1 MTVMQNGDRQARK
14 PYEGEHEMSAT
25 PEVRM
30 TVDGHVAVISLDNIA
45 KKNAITPELMQQLS
59 EHLTTFDNDDNLW
72 VAVLDPA
79 GEHTTAGLDMPKF
92 FGPTATAKPIP
103 ADQVDPF
110 GMKKRCRKPLISV
123 VHGITYTIGIEMM
136 LASDIVIAA
145 DTARFA
151 QLESKRGIAPL
162 GGAHYRYLTRTGWGN
177 AMYHLLLCDEFGA
190 QEAYRCGFVQEVHP
204 FGRHR
209 ERALELAHLIC
220 KCAPIGLQV
229 TKAAALT
236 YIEHGE
242 QAAIEAIPSVREKV
256 FATED
261 FKEGIQSFIERREA
275 RFQGR

>member
-1 MTVMQNGDRQARK
+1 
-14 PYEGEHEMSAT
+14 MSPAAGT

-30 TVDGHVAVISLDNIA
+30 TIDGHVAVITLDNVA
-45 KKNAITPELMQQLS
+45 KKNAITPELMLQLS
-59 EHLTTFDNDDNLW
+59 QRLTEFDNNDDLW

-103 ADQVDPF
+103 DDHVDPF
-110 GMKKRCRKPLISV
+110 ALRKRCSKPVISV
-123 VHGITYTIGIEMM
+123 VHGITYTIGIEQM

-145 DTARFA
+145 DTARFC

-162 GGAHYRYLTRTGWGN
+162 GGAHFRYLTRTGWGN
-177 AMYHLLLCDEFGA
+177 AMYHLFLCDEFDA

-204 FGRHR
+204 YGRHR
-209 ERALELAHLIC
+209 ERALEIAHLIC
-220 KCAPIGLQV
+220 KVAPIGLRV

-236 YIEHGE
+236 YIEQGE
-242 QAAIEAIPSVREKV
+242 KAAIDVIPKVRETV

-261 FKEGIQSFIERREA
+261 FKEGIQSFVERREA
-275 RFQGR
+275 VFKGR